1 MRRDRNRHDVVTD
14 APVSDGAASFFSQKM
29 YIPFERYVNFSKPD
43 VVIVWRKGRHGAKG
57 AEAVIESRL
66 GVLTDEVSDRF
77 EEALDWIAEQGLA
90 HVEVR
95 VVNGRNAANLTDDE
109 AREVRRQ
116 VESRGLFVSAIAS
129 PLFKCA
135 LDPARPVASGDT
147 FGSAEEDV
155 ETHFEKLSRV
165 IAIAKLLGTKRI
177 RIFSFWREQEPE
189 RYSAEIVG
197 HLRRAAGIA
206 GEEGVELLLEN
217 EPACNG
223 GVAEEVGALV
233 RAVDSPALRALW
245 DPGNH
250 QYAQREAYPSG
261 YEAVKDVLSHVHL
274 KDAYVGAEGK
284 SRCVPIGSGNVG
296 YIAHLRALQADGY
309 EGLYTIETHFVPAGA
324 SRMTGTKMTL
334 DALRA
339 LLKEV

>member
-1 MRRDRNRHDVVTD
+1 M
-14 APVSDGAASFFSQKM
+14 
-29 YIPFERYVNFSKPD
+29 
-43 VVIVWRKGRHGAKG
+43 
-57 AEAVIESRL
+57 IESRL
-66 GVLTDEVSDRF
+66 GVLTDEVSDNF
-77 EEALDWIAEQGLA
+77 EEALNWAAEQGLA

-95 VVNGRNAANLTDDE
+95 VVNGRNIATVSDDE
-109 AREVRRQ
+109 ARDIRKQ
-116 VESRGLFVSAIAS
+116 VEAKGLYISALAS

-135 LDPARPVASGDT
+135 LDPSRPVASGDT
-147 FGSAEEDV
+147 FGNAEEDV
-155 ETHFEKLSRV
+155 EAHFEKLSRV

-189 RYSAEIVG
+189 RYTSEIVG

-206 GEEGVELLLEN
+206 AEEGVELLLEN
-217 EPACNG
+217 EPSCNG
-223 GVAEEVGALV
+223 GVAEEVGTLV

-250 QYAQREAYPSG
+250 AHAQREAYPSG

-274 KDAYVGAEGK
+274 KDAYVGPDGK
-284 SRCVPIGSGNVG
+284 SRCVPIGSGTVD
-296 YIAHLRALQADGY
+296 YIAHLRALAADGY
-309 EGLYTIETHFVPAGA
+309 EGLYTIETHFKPDGA